1 MDSGAHRVKLL
12 LIKTKSSKLK
22 QTTSKRVVLLHKAK
36 LLFLHFM
43 IFQSE
48 LAIFSKSLHE

>member
-1 MDSGAHRVKLL
+1 MDSGAHRFKLL
-12 LIKTKSSKLK
+12 LIKTKSPKLK

>member
-1 MDSGAHRVKLL
+1 MDSGAHRFNLL
-12 LIKTKSSKLK
+12 LIKTKSQKLK
-22 QTTSKRVVLLHKAK
+22 QTPSKRVVLLHKAK
-36 LLFLHFM
+36 LLFLYFM